1 MANTPVQVRLRPIVL
16 AYLDELDRI
25 GGYGKGRVGVIKRF
39 IENVSANLTRDPVLD
54 ESLDKLRGIGRRRG
68 LAPAAIGYRELPP
81 PIPYGLF
88 KKNSRLPSAAS
99 AY

>member
-39 IENVSANLTRDPVLD
+39 IENGIAREIRRNVL
-54 ESLDKLRGIGRRRG
+54 E
-68 LAPAAIGYRELPP
+68 
-81 PIPYGLF
+81 
-88 KKNSRLPSAAS
+88 KKNAKDLGESEDGED
-99 AY
+99 

>member
-39 IENVSANLTRDPVLD
+39 IENGIAREIRRNVL
-54 ESLDKLRGIGRRRG
+54 E
-68 LAPAAIGYRELPP
+68 
-81 PIPYGLF
+81 
-88 KKNSRLPSAAS
+88 KKNAKDLGESDDGED
-99 AY
+99 